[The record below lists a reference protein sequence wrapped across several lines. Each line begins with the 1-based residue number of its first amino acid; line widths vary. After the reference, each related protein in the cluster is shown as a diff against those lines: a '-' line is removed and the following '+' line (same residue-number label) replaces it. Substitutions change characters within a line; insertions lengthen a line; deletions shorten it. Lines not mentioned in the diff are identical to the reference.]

1 MPKASR
7 DRSLGTFGQNM
18 NSFERPLCKAPRTA
32 IATNVALAIALACLA
47 YLFPRF
53 AILFYS
59 MASLFIACGVL
70 FVVLLFVNPQTRI
83 VISTDRITRRG
94 VFGERTIRFAD
105 IASAVLG
112 TDPEAENQLRLDVS
126 SQDGSSMT
134 IDSRFIPS
142 RECDLLTVLSHS
154 LAVQG
159 KSLEV
164 RK

>member
-1 MPKASR
+1 M
-7 DRSLGTFGQNM
+7 T
-18 NSFERPLCKAPRTA
+18 SFERPLCKAPRIGVSA
-32 IATNVALAIALACLA
+32 NVALAIAFACLA

-53 AILFYS
+53 AILFYC
-59 MASLFIACGVL
+59 MASLFIACSVL
-70 FVVLLFVNPQTRI
+70 FVVLLLVNPQTRI
-83 VISTDRITRRG
+83 MISTDRIIRRG

-112 TDPEAENQLRLDVS
+112 TDPEAGNQLRLDVS

-142 RECDLLTVLSHS
+142 RECALLTVLSHS

-159 KSLEV
+159 KSLDV